1 MAVSRTSAHQKRTL
15 LWSYTS
21 RMQALNDAWTAT
33 CCLVRKLPSRD
44 LQHHDFV
51 DFAEYDGLLLM
62 A

>member
-1 MAVSRTSAHQKRTL
+1 
-15 LWSYTS
+15 
-21 RMQALNDAWTAT
+21 MQALNDAWTAT